1 MNPGPGDLLETD
13 VGLVAVTGC
22 DAWPT
27 GRSPKGARVSGVTD
41 GGGTWLGSWLVDAI
55 PTGKVAA

>member
-1 MNPGPGDLLETD
+1 MNPGPGDLIETD
-13 VGLVAVTGC
+13 VGLVTVTGC

-27 GRSPKGARVSGVTD
+27 GRAPTGARVSGVTAS
-41 GGGTWLGSWLVDAI
+41 GGTWLGRWLVDAV